1 MSTATTTRTL
11 SMARTEFIAALNRDT
26 GKTERPRFLEVL
38 DAMIAWS
45 LARPD
50 RLKFRNDETKQGV
63 ISFERVGSNVVFWSV
78 QPRRGADPTVEF
90 IPRSGSVLTETDRTE
105 AMNALNAH
113 SRAALTK
120 DDKLRI
126 GFGALKNQ
134 SARAA
139 ILAMM
144 ENLLLVT

>member
-1 MSTATTTRTL
+1 
-11 SMARTEFIAALNRDT
+11 MARTEFITALNRDI

-45 LARPD
+45 VARPD

-78 QPRRGADPTVEF
+78 HPRRGADPTIEF
-90 IPRSGSVLTETDRTE
+90 IPRSGSVLSETDRAE

-113 SRAALTK
+113 SREVLTK

-134 SARAA
+134 AARAA
-139 ILAMM
+139 ILGMM
-144 ENLLLVT
+144 EQLLLVT